1 MPTEDTSSEHDIA
14 DRPSRVP
21 WPPLLLVGLIAVAIA
36 LGYVA
41 PMPWPGLNDTPAR
54 SIGLGIGAAG
64 VALMVWA
71 IVTLRAHNTTVLPD
85 TGATNLVTTGPYRRF
100 RNPIYLADTM
110 IILGVAE
117 LTKNIWLVGAAAAF
131 VALVSWL
138 AIVPE
143 EKHLARRFGQAYLD
157 YKAKSRRWL

>member
-1 MPTEDTSSEHDIA
+1 MPTEDTSSEFDIA

-21 WPPLLLVGLIAVAIA
+21 WPPLLLAGLIAVAIA

-41 PMPWPGLNDTPAR
+41 PMPWPGLDDAPAR

-131 VALVSWL
+131 VALVTWL